1 MNLLKTRLPGRLC
14 WTRKADRSSSLGQPK
29 KNPPTPLTQQGVS
42 CFIVRLDASVQDWKL
57 HGRFGGRKKYYL
69 PRLLFSL
76 EEEENQMKWGEN
88 KKKESDR
95 IRRARKGPSLFPR
108 PATHNRSYT
117 QGACVI
123 GITNVY
129 LNPGSRDIYRD
140 TRTQQTQEKRE

>member
-14 WTRKADRSSSLGQPK
+14 WTRKADRSSSFGQPK
-29 KNPPTPLTQQGVS
+29 KNPPHHSHNKGSPVSLSGLTRPSKTGSYTAVLGVGKNTT
-42 CFIVRLDASVQDWKL
+42 CRD
-57 HGRFGGRKKYYL
+57 Y
-69 PRLLFSL
+69 FSL